1 MPTWGHVKKEREARA
16 ELFDVGNSPVRGG
29 RGATTGL
36 DAGAAGGPSVASGLR
51 PRGYFES
58 GTDAASPSPSSHRDS
73 VDSTS
78 SNTPISATFV
88 QKRMVHRAIQQ
99 HQGAAASAERSLALA
114 ENCLDMGVTTLEEVA
129 RQGEGLDKADRGLD
143 MVQEEVADADA
154 IIKSMSG
161 CCLFQVLCC
170 CCCGE
175 SKEEIR
181 RDRARRQRLKQRR
194 EDDEVVRRAMN
205 GDTNGDT
212 NGGPKGGPKDGPNG
226 RPNGNGARGHDDEE
240 LERVAA
246 RYSPASPRLAAKRH
260 EIPRNPHQNVITDE
274 QIATINSET
283 RKQDE
288 LLDQVGDV
296 VDKLKVVGE
305 ALQTEVDEQDELVER
320 LQERAVE
327 TKHDLK
333 QITTKAR
340 KI

>member
-1 MPTWGHVKKEREARA
+1 MGSPLAAVEQNERARA
-16 ELFDVGNSPVRGG
+16 ELLGARDDDLEDPG
-29 RGATTGL
+29 RGPTTGL
-36 DAGAAGGPSVASGLR
+36 DAGGAGGP
-51 PRGYFES
+51 P
-58 GTDAASPSPSSHRDS
+58 
-73 VDSTS
+73 VDVPTR
-78 SNTPISATFV
+78 
-88 QKRMVHRAIQQ
+88 RMVHRAIQQ
-99 HQGAAASAERSLALA
+99 HQGTTASAERSLALA
-114 ENCLDMGVTTLEEVA
+114 EDCLDMGVATLEEVA

-288 LLDQVGDV
+288 LLDQIGDA

-305 ALQTEVDEQDELVER
+305 ALQTELDEQDGQVER
-320 LQERAVE
+320 LQERAIE
-327 TKHDLK
+327 TKYGLNEL
-333 QITTKAR
+333 TNKAR
-340 KI
+340 KIR